1 MFALSKVR
9 QSRNRKRICCPDLAD
24 GHQGSALCL
33 CMGCFHVQTGLF
45 EGSYLKISLASA
57 AVWLAASGF
66 GHAEVDRQACMAA
79 RTDSEVLTPLN
90 GERLNC
96 GAMTAAHRT
105 LPLGTLVQVCHNG
118 CVVVRI
124 NDRGLFVRVRRFD
137 PCLPQSRK
145 RPLAGASLN
154 SAQFR
159 PQRISHHRATAPA
172 IACCTPANGFDFSD
186 RFPLVVEAIA
196 ALPARACVVDGEG
209 IVVDDCGDLIRY
221 QRQDHAVTLCAFD
234 LLELKARICG
244 GRLSTAVDDGRR
256 LVGGELPSA
265 VLPQP
270 DCEIAIV
277 DVNDSLAGD
286 RYLSRHPSGQ
296 ERGSINDQ
304 NAVGRMGDF

>member
-124 NDRGLFVRVRRFD
+124 NDRGLFVRGRHID
-137 PCLPQSRK
+137 LS
-145 RPLAGASLN
+145 
-154 SAQFR
+154 
-159 PQRISHHRATAPA
+159 PA
-172 IACCTPANGFDFSD
+172 A
-186 RFPLVVEAIA
+186 
-196 ALPARACVVDGEG
+196 ARAIGFNQTG
-209 IVVDDCGDLIRY
+209 
-221 QRQDHAVTLCAFD
+221 HVT
-234 LLELKARICG
+234 I
-244 GRLSTAVDDGRR
+244 SRR
-256 LVGGELPSA
+256 
-265 VLPQP
+265 
-270 DCEIAIV
+270 
-277 DVNDSLAGD
+277 
-286 RYLSRHPSGQ
+286 
-296 ERGSINDQ
+296 
-304 NAVGRMGDF
+304 